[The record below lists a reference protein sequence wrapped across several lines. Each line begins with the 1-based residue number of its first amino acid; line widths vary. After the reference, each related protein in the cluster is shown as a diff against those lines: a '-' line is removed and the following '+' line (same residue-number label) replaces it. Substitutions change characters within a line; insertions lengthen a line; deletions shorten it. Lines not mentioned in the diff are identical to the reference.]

1 MPQPDE
7 NLDGAPNAPRRIGV
21 VTRRSLSEQAFHAT
35 MYEAEDVLIEASD
48 VVDLIE
54 VQAGKQFSI
63 KSKWQKRLLFRGV
76 FSQLAYVNP
85 GLQKIQLTKDYDIL
99 IVFCQHIWDLLHFNA
114 LEGWRDHCKVSV
126 LWLEEFWAAEIPK
139 YPDLFQSLQRFD
151 HIALCSKGSVGPLS
165 KFLGRQCHWVPIA
178 VDTLRF
184 GPAPKW
190 PERSIDVFSMGRRWE
205 GVHDA
210 LLGAAARQDLFYVHD
225 TGRGMAEVRVV
236 SHKQHRDHYANLA
249 KRSKYFMVAPA
260 KMNVSDETLGQV
272 EVGFRYFEGTA
283 AGTVLLGQAADCEA
297 FREHFPW
304 PNAVIEVN
312 PDGSDILSVIAD
324 LGLEPERVRAMSR
337 RNVAEALLRHD
348 WIHRWI
354 KIFGIAGFEPS
365 KGMLARVERLKEL
378 SQVALAR
385 PSRQEQTHGSN
396 A

>member
-1 MPQPDE
+1 
-7 NLDGAPNAPRRIGV
+7 
-21 VTRRSLSEQAFHAT
+21 
-35 MYEAEDVLIEASD
+35 
-48 VVDLIE
+48 
-54 VQAGKQFSI
+54 
-63 KSKWQKRLLFRGV
+63 
-76 FSQLAYVNP
+76 
-85 GLQKIQLTKDYDIL
+85 
-99 IVFCQHIWDLLHFNA
+99 
-114 LEGWRDHCKVSV
+114 
-126 LWLEEFWAAEIPK
+126 
-139 YPDLFQSLQRFD
+139 
-151 HIALCSKGSVGPLS
+151 
-165 KFLGRQCHWVPIA
+165 
-178 VDTLRF
+178 
-184 GPAPKW
+184 
-190 PERSIDVFSMGRRWE
+190 
-205 GVHDA
+205 
-210 LLGAAARQDLFYVHD
+210 
-225 TGRGMAEVRVV
+225 MAEVRVV

-324 LGLEPERVRAMSR
+324 LESEPERVRTMSR

-348 WIHRWI
+348 WVHRWI

-378 SQVALAR
+378 SQVALAQ
-385 PSRQEQTHGSN
+385 PSCQEQARGSN